1 MDWAVFMEQAG
12 NWAEAHFNEIMLYGF
27 GGLGLAFVIV
37 IVFKGVN
44 RRWKLPF
51 LRYKP
56 KKR

>member
-12 NWAEAHFNEIMLYGF
+12 NWAEAHFYQIMLYGF

-51 LRYKP
+51 VRYKP

>member
-1 MDWAVFMEQAG
+1 MVELLEQMEKLAD
-12 NWAEAHFNEIMLYGF
+12 AHFYQIMLYGF

-37 IVFKGVN
+37 MVFKGVN